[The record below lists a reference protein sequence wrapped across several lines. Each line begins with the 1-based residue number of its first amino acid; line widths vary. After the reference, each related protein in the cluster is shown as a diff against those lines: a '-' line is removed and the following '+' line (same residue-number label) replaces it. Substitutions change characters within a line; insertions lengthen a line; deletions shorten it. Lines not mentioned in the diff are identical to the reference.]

1 MASELTSANSPNA
14 HEISRDE
21 LRDRLRDPSLTI
33 VDVLPQ
39 ASYVEAHIP
48 RAGCFPPSPPTS
60 PFTAV
65 NSRELALGRRSPR
78 CVSLFTRRFAII
90 AAASPIGSRR
100 ANQPKK

>member
-48 RAGCFPPSPPTS
+48 RAINIPLEQIPTS
-60 PFTAV
+60 AREMLPDLTADIAVYCGKFT
-65 NSRELALGRRSPR
+65 
-78 CVSLFTRRFAII
+78 
-90 AAASPIGSRR
+90 
-100 ANQPKK
+100 

>member
-1 MASELTSANSPNA
+1 MVSEFTSANSSNA

-48 RAGCFPPSPPTS
+48 RAINIPLEQIPDR
-60 PFTAV
+60 A
-65 NSRELALGRRSPR
+65 RELLPDFAADIAVYCGK
-78 CVSLFTRRFAII
+78 FT
-90 AAASPIGSRR
+90 
-100 ANQPKK
+100 

>member
-48 RAGCFPPSPPTS
+48 RAINIPLEQIPTS
-60 PFTAV
+60 AREMLPDLTADLAVYCGKFT
-65 NSRELALGRRSPR
+65 
-78 CVSLFTRRFAII
+78 
-90 AAASPIGSRR
+90 
-100 ANQPKK
+100 